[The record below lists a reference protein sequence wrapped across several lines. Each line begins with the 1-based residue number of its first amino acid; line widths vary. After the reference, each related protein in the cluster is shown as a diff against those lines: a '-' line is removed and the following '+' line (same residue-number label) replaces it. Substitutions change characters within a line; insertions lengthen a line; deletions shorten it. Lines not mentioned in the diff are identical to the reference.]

1 MERID
6 NNIIFKSFFQYWLK
20 TFIPFLLLSLP
31 QSFFSQTNGS
41 VFSFKPVIGINACQ
55 IHGDNASGYN
65 KFGVN
70 GGMMVNS
77 HLNKKASIDIGI
89 VFSQKGAAKNQNI
102 KNGDYTFFRIN
113 LYYVEVPLLLNYKAN
128 QTYFITL
135 GPSLGYLAS
144 SNVWTDQGNLNDL
157 YHFNRFEYAV
167 NLGLGRKIK
176 GNWFVE
182 VRSTNSF
189 AAILNY
195 GAVANNVFYPNP
207 VARFFNKG
215 LYNNI
220 LSAYVTYVLT
230 PKKKSETIQ

>member
-1 MERID
+1 M
-6 NNIIFKSFFQYWLK
+6 NVYKYYFSFQLFIILLFCITQ
-20 TFIPFLLLSLP
+20 FIGA
-31 QSFFSQTNGS
+31 QTTEAI
-41 VFSFKPVIGINACQ
+41 FSFKPVIGFNACQ

-65 KFGVN
+65 KFGFN
-70 GGMMVNS
+70 GGIMVNANLS
-77 HLNKKASIDIGI
+77 KKTSLDLGI
-89 VFSQKGAAKNQNI
+89 VFSQKGAAKNQNV

-113 LYYVEVPLLLNYKAN
+113 LYYVEMPLLLHYKVN

-135 GPSLGYLAS
+135 GPSLGYLAG

-157 YHFNRFEYAV
+157 YRFNKFEYGV
-167 NLGLGRKIK
+167 NFGLGRKIK
-176 GNWFVE
+176 GNWLVE
-182 VRSTNSF
+182 VRTTNS
-189 AAILNY
+189 INPVLNY
-195 GAVANNVFYPNP
+195 GAIANNVFFPNP